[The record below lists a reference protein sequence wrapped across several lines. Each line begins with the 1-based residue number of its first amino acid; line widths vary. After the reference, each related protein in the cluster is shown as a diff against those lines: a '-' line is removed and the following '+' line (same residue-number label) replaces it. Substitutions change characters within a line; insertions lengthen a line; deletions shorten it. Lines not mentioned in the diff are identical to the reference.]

1 MSDGLVGQFTPI
13 EKFALVLK
21 DLLNLSEQIY
31 KSPLPNKIA
40 KFTVDLSIARTNKSL
55 SSKGG
60 GEALFDYDVKYP
72 NWYYLKILIKG
83 TGVWTLKF
91 ISEDKSSISLTNDE
105 VTKGDEVLLEF
116 TDLEFTNTAQ
126 SGVTSPTIWL
136 EKRYF

>member
-1 MSDGLVGQFTPI
+1 MDDRLIGQFTPI

-40 KFTVDLSIARTNKSL
+40 KFTVDLSTARTNKNL

-60 GEALFDYDVKYP
+60 GEGLFDYDPKYP
-72 NWYYLKILIKG
+72 HWYYLKVLIKG
-83 TGVWTLKF
+83 TGTWTLKF

-105 VTKGDEVLLEF
+105 LTKGDEIALEF
-116 TDLEFTNTAQ
+116 IELEFTNTAQ
-126 SGVTSPTIWL
+126 SVTNPILWL